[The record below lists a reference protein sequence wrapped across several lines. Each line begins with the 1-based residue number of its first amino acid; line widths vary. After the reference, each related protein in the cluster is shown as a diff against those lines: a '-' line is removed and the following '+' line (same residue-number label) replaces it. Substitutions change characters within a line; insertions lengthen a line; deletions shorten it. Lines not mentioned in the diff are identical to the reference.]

1 MTGTESLLTGAS
13 PLGTLRVPSLTFTE
27 STSLLIANT
36 GDQITGR
43 NPRHPITV
51 ESASL
56 SDSTDVDSQMLTP
69 LTEST
74 FSFQCCT
81 THGVFSYHFQNGEP
95 FKGLGVGAHGRHLD
109 F

>member
-1 MTGTESLLTGAS
+1 
-13 PLGTLRVPSLTFTE
+13 LGVPSLTFTE
-27 STSLLIANT
+27 STRLLIAST

-51 ESASL
+51 ESTIL
-56 SDSTDVDSQMLTP
+56 PDSTDVDSQMFTP
-69 LTEST
+69 LTKST
-74 FSFQCCT
+74 LSFQCCT

-95 FKGLGVGAHGRHLD
+95 FKGLGVDAHGRHLD